1 MRTNYIWIKV
11 TLDKYEFPLEIAD
24 SARELAE
31 KCGVSEE
38 KVKASASGYKRG
50 VRLITPFRSIHVD
63 WREEDEQAIET

>member
-1 MRTNYIWIKV
+1 MRTNYIWLKV

-50 VRLITPFRSIHVD
+50 VRLITPFRSIKVD
-63 WREEDEQAIET
+63 KDDE